1 MEKLKTYLK
10 HLYALKKGFDFKL
23 VLHFLK
29 AYSLY
34 DERQI
39 CQQVHVEAG
48 LRYVQDYRTEAL
60 LMTG

>member
-10 HLYALKKGFDFKL
+10 HLYALKNGFDFKL
-23 VLHFLK
+23 VLHFLR

-39 CQQVHVEAG
+39 C
-48 LRYVQDYRTEAL
+48 
-60 LMTG
+60 